1 MLTELTAAEHDR
13 NSKRDYRNRRPN
25 LHSLLRSMCLVLKVR
40 SLSLGFLGFDT
51 MSDLS
56 ELEYLETQS
65 GENPVGTVIW
75 MHGLG
80 ADATDFEPIVPLLQ
94 LEQPLRFVFPNAPV
108 RPITINGGA
117 EMRGWYDIDP
127 GAPLKGTED
136 IQASA
141 DAIAALVEQEVA
153 NGVPTEKI
161 TLAGFSQGGV
171 IALQL
176 GLSYREKLCGIMAL
190 STYVHDH
197 EHVAERADFAN
208 VDTSIFMAHGLSDPM
223 IPITRA
229 ITSREAL
236 INLSYPIEWHE
247 YAMGHQVCPQEI
259 ADIAAWL
266 NQIYR

>member
-1 MLTELTAAEHDR
+1 MT
-13 NSKRDYRNRRPN
+13 
-25 LHSLLRSMCLVLKVR
+25 
-40 SLSLGFLGFDT
+40 
-51 MSDLS
+51 
-56 ELEYLETQS
+56 LETIETET
-65 GENPVGTVIW
+65 GPNPAGTVIW

-80 ADATDFEPIVPLLQ
+80 ADATDFEPIVPMLNLNQ
-94 LEQPLRFVFPNAPV
+94 ALRFVFPNAPV
-108 RPITINGGA
+108 RPITINGGM

-127 GAPLKGTED
+127 GAPLAGTAD

-141 DAIAALVEQEVA
+141 EAIAELVDTEVA
-153 NGVPTEKI
+153 NGTPTEKI

-176 GLSYREKLCGIMAL
+176 GLSYTKPIAGIMAL

-197 EHVAERADFAN
+197 EHLAERVSFQN
-208 VDTSIFMAHGLSDPM
+208 IEVPIFMAHGLSDPM

-236 INLSYPIEWHE
+236 TDLNYQVQWQE

-259 ADIAAWL
+259 NDIAAWL
-266 NQIYR
+266 NQIYP

>member
-1 MLTELTAAEHDR
+1 MTQTDSAEI
-13 NSKRDYRNRRPN
+13 
-25 LHSLLRSMCLVLKVR
+25 
-40 SLSLGFLGFDT
+40 
-51 MSDLS
+51 
-56 ELEYLETQS
+56 EILETQS
-65 GENPVGTVIW
+65 GEQPVGTVIW
-75 MHGLG
+75 LHGLG
-80 ADATDFEPIVPLLQ
+80 ADATDFEPIVPLLD
-94 LEQPLRFVFPNAPV
+94 LHQPLRFVFPNAPI

-136 IQASA
+136 IEASA
-141 DAIAALVEQEVA
+141 AIIAQLIEREVE
-153 NGVPTEKI
+153 NGISTEKI

-171 IALQL
+171 IALQV
-176 GLSYREKLCGIMAL
+176 GLSYRKKLTGIMAL

-197 EHVAERADFAN
+197 EHLADRVDFAN
-208 VDTSIFMAHGLSDPM
+208 VDTAIFMAHGLSDPM

-236 INLSYPIEWHE
+236 IQLAYPVEWHE